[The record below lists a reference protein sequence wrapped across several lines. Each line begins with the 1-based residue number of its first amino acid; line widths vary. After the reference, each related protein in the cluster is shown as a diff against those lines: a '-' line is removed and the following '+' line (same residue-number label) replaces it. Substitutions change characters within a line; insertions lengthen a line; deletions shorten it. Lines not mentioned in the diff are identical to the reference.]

1 MSDAT
6 NDSRQ
11 ARELTALPALTLVT
25 GSMLG
30 VGIFIMPGQ
39 VAANV
44 GGPWSFLIMWV
55 VGGLAALCGALCLAE
70 LGAMRPHSG
79 GDYEFLHIGWGPG
92 IAFAAGW
99 LQLLVIFP
107 GSLASVAVATA
118 NFQLPTLLG
127 DWTRGELALSAVSIP
142 TQRLMAA
149 ALIVILTTLNHYRVK
164 IAGWVQVAVTVVPM
178 LVLLIVSVYVL
189 AERGAGPIL
198 RDETMAA
205 SRGEGWLSG
214 LGYAYLKV
222 YFAYAGWN
230 AALYVAGEIDQPG
243 HNLPRALIGGAGL
256 VTGLYVLLCMGFLA
270 VLGFAALPQ
279 VGEAGT
285 ATAVALFGPAALTVM
300 ALLIFLA
307 LIGSLN
313 GTVLTGSRIAYAMAK
328 RGDCVEIAGRLH
340 PRYGTPYVA
349 LWLQALIALALIFSP
364 FDLNQLVDYTS
375 SAMLITGTLTVLSVM
390 VLRRRQPN
398 TPRPYATTAY
408 PLPAF
413 GYALS
418 SAVVLALV
426 VIDRDPSVLV
436 AVAWFTVA
444 LTLWHLVIKK
454 RRVRGKGVS
463 AGRVVGESAIGI
475 GK

>member
-1 MSDAT
+1 MNDAT
-6 NDSRQ
+6 TDSRQ
-11 ARELTALPALTLVT
+11 ERELTALPAVALVT

-44 GGPWSFLIMWV
+44 GGPWSFLIIWV
-55 VGGLAALCGALCLAE
+55 VGGLAALFGALCLAE
-70 LGAMRPHSG
+70 LGAMRPRSG
-79 GDYEFLHIGWGPG
+79 GDYEFLHISWGPG
-92 IAFAAGW
+92 IAFAVGW
-99 LQLLVIFP
+99 LQLLVILP

-118 NFQLPTLLG
+118 DFQLPTLLG
-127 DWTRGELALSAVSIP
+127 DWVRGELALLAMTIP
-142 TQRLMAA
+142 TPRLIAA
-149 ALIVILTTLNHYRVK
+149 ALIMILTIINHYGVK
-164 IAGWVQVAVTVVPM
+164 IAGWVQVAVTAVPM

-189 AERGAGPIL
+189 GERGAGQIL
-198 RDETMAA
+198 RDQTTATP
-205 SRGEGWLSG
+205 RGEGWLSA

-243 HNLPRALIGGAGL
+243 RNLPRALIGGTAL

-270 VLGFAALPQ
+270 VLGFAALPE

-285 ATAVALFGPAALTVM
+285 ATAAELFGPAAVTAM

-307 LIGSLN
+307 MIGSLN
-313 GTVLTGSRIAYAMAK
+313 GTVLTGSRIAYAMAQ

-340 PRYGTPYVA
+340 PRYGTPHVA
-349 LWLQALIALALIFSP
+349 LWLQGLIALTLVFSP
-364 FDLNQLVDYTS
+364 FDLNQLIDYTS

-390 VLRRRQPN
+390 VLRRRQPD
-398 TPRPYATTAY
+398 TPRPYETTAY
-408 PLPAF
+408 PLPAI

-418 SAVVLALV
+418 SAVVLVLV

-444 LTLWHLVIKK
+444 LALWHLVIKK
-454 RRVRGKGVS
+454 RRVGSDRGYD
-463 AGRVVGESAIGI
+463 RVRRASGNARST
-475 GK
+475 